1 MRFLR
6 QYGGLRREMYVV
18 FFGRVVTNMGA
29 LIWPMLTLILKNKM
43 GMSASEI
50 ASLLLLLGCVQL
62 PCMILGGKLADRF
75 PKRNIIIV
83 CDLVTVASYMVC
95 AFLPVSGPMVALM
108 FLAGVFAQ
116 MEWPSYDALVADIS
130 APAERERA
138 YSLNYLGANLG
149 IVLAPI
155 LGGFLFENHLNLAFA
170 ISSAA
175 TFSSTVLI
183 FLLIKNTAPAPGEA
197 PGAAY
202 EAGREGQSTW
212 GVLRENRVLLLFLS
226 CQAVWSL
233 VYSQFNFLLPLNMEQ
248 LYGAKG
254 AVRFGMLTSV
264 NAVVVI
270 VGTPLITGWFSR
282 RLHDTGRLVW
292 GQLLIAAGFLM
303 YVFIQGAVPLYFLSM
318 AVFTVGEIFGTL
330 GSQPYITRRIPASHR
345 GRVASITSIFSG
357 TFSTISQKGV
367 GALADAW
374 PMRAVWLVVAL
385 LGFLNVCGYLVLC
398 RRDKKAFPLL
408 YSEGMPPQTLKG

>member
-1 MRFLR
+1 
-6 QYGGLRREMYVV
+6 
-18 FFGRVVTNMGA
+18 
-29 LIWPMLTLILKNKM
+29 
-43 GMSASEI
+43 
-50 ASLLLLLGCVQL
+50 
-62 PCMILGGKLADRF
+62 MILGGRLADRF

-212 GVLRENRVLLLFLS
+212 GVLRESRVLLLFLG

-254 AVRFGMLTSV
+254 AVWFGMLTSV

-282 RLHDTGRLVW
+282 RLHDTGRLAW

-303 YVFIQGAVPLYFLSM
+303 YVFIQGLSRCISSPWPFLPWVRYS
-318 AVFTVGEIFGTL
+318 AR
-330 GSQPYITRRIPASHR
+330 SAASRISRGAFLPRTAGGWPPSPASSRARFPQSARKAWAPWRTR
-345 GRVASITSIFSG
+345 GPCARCG
-357 TFSTISQKGV
+357 WWWRC
-367 GALADAW
+367 LA
-374 PMRAVWLVVAL
+374 
-385 LGFLNVCGYLVLC
+385 F
-398 RRDKKAFPLL
+398 
-408 YSEGMPPQTLKG
+408 

>member
-83 CDLVTVASYMVC
+83 CDLVTVAIYMVC

-254 AVRFGMLTSV
+254 AVWFGMLTSV

-282 RLHDTGRLVW
+282 RLHDTGRLAW

-408 YSEGMPPQTLKG
+408 YGEGMPPQTLKG

>member
-254 AVRFGMLTSV
+254 AVWFGMLTSV

-282 RLHDTGRLVW
+282 RLHDTGRLAW

-303 YVFIQGAVPLYFLSM
+303 YVFIQGAVPL
-318 AVFTVGEIFGTL
+318 
-330 GSQPYITRRIPASHR
+330 
-345 GRVASITSIFSG
+345 
-357 TFSTISQKGV
+357 
-367 GALADAW
+367 
-374 PMRAVWLVVAL
+374 
-385 LGFLNVCGYLVLC
+385 
-398 RRDKKAFPLL
+398 
-408 YSEGMPPQTLKG
+408 

>member
-50 ASLLLLLGCVQL
+50 ASLMLLLGCVQL
-62 PCMILGGKLADRF
+62 PCMILGGRLADRF
-75 PKRNIIIV
+75 SKRNIIIV
-83 CDLVTVASYMVC
+83 CDLVTVTSYMAC

-170 ISSAA
+170 ISSVA

-212 GVLRENRVLLLFLS
+212 GVLRENRVLLLFLG

-254 AVRFGMLTSV
+254 AVWFGMLTSV

-282 RLHDTGRLVW
+282 RLHDTGRLAW

-345 GRVASITSIFSG
+345 GRVASIISIFSG
-357 TFSTISQKGV
+357 TFATISQKGV

-385 LGFLNVCGYLVLC
+385 LGFVNVCGYLVLC

-408 YSEGMPPQTLKG
+408 YGESAPRPPQG

>member
-1 MRFLR
+1 M
-6 QYGGLRREMYVV
+6 
-18 FFGRVVTNMGA
+18 
-29 LIWPMLTLILKNKM
+29 
-43 GMSASEI
+43 
-50 ASLLLLLGCVQL
+50 
-62 PCMILGGKLADRF
+62 
-75 PKRNIIIV
+75 
-83 CDLVTVASYMVC
+83 
-95 AFLPVSGPMVALM
+95 
-108 FLAGVFAQ
+108 
-116 MEWPSYDALVADIS
+116 
-130 APAERERA
+130 
-138 YSLNYLGANLG
+138 
-149 IVLAPI
+149 LAPI

-254 AVRFGMLTSV
+254 AVWFGMLTSV

-282 RLHDTGRLVW
+282 RLHDTGRLAW

-357 TFSTISQKGV
+357 TFSTISQKVV

-408 YSEGMPPQTLKG
+408 YGEGMPPQTLKG

>member
-62 PCMILGGKLADRF
+62 PCMILGGRLADRF

-95 AFLPVSGPMVALM
+95 AFLLVSGPMVALM

-212 GVLRENRVLLLFLS
+212 GVLRESRVLLLFLG

-254 AVRFGMLTSV
+254 AVWFGMLTSV

-282 RLHDTGRLVW
+282 RLHDTGRLAW

-303 YVFIQGAVPLYFLSM
+303 YVFIQGVVPLYFLSM

-408 YSEGMPPQTLKG
+408 YGESTPRPPQG

>member
-183 FLLIKNTAPAPGEA
+183 FLLIKNTAPAPGE
-197 PGAAY
+197 GHAAY
-202 EAGREGQSTW
+202 
-212 GVLRENRVLLLFLS
+212 
-226 CQAVWSL
+226 
-233 VYSQFNFLLPLNMEQ
+233 
-248 LYGAKG
+248 
-254 AVRFGMLTSV
+254 
-264 NAVVVI
+264 
-270 VGTPLITGWFSR
+270 
-282 RLHDTGRLVW
+282 HRLVFPAPARHRAPRV
-292 GQLLIAAGFLM
+292 GSASDCG
-303 YVFIQGAVPLYFLSM
+303 GLSDVCVHTGGRP
-318 AVFTVGEIFGTL
+318 AVFPLHGRFYSGRNIRHAWQPAVYHAAHPGLAPRAGSLHHQHLL
-330 GSQPYITRRIPASHR
+330 GHVFHHQPERRGRPG
-345 GRVASITSIFSG
+345 GRVAHAR
-357 TFSTISQKGV
+357 GV
-367 GALADAW
+367 AGGGAAW
-374 PMRAVWLVVAL
+374 LFERVRLSCAVQA
-385 LGFLNVCGYLVLC
+385 G
-398 RRDKKAFPLL
+398 
-408 YSEGMPPQTLKG
+408 